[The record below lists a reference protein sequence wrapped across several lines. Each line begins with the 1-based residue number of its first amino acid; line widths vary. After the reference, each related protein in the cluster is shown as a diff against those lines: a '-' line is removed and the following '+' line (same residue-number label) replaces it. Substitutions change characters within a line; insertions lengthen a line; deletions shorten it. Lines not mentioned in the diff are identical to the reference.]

1 MRIVSRVFN
10 SLAIVAISTLFASGG
25 FVTYLVAAGKLTA
38 VRMERMAAV
47 LRGDLDQIPASQ
59 PAGEAH
65 AASQPASAPVH
76 ATADEIRRLRTQERI
91 SAALAERYSR
101 DLDAKRELLE
111 KAVANLISEQET
123 FEKTRT
129 EWKTAQDRMRQQNE
143 DEGFRAEVDLV
154 RKLPDAQAKEHV
166 IATWKKHPAD
176 AVRLMK
182 ALGTSKSASVLK
194 QFKTQEEVQIVHELL
209 EQLRSQDVDKLTP
222 AAGKRAERDASP

>member
-1 MRIVSRVFN
+1 MSRLFN
-10 SLAIVAISTLFASGG
+10 SLAIVAISTVFASGG
-25 FVTYLVAAGKLTA
+25 FLIYLVAGGTLTA
-38 VRMERMAAV
+38 ARMDRIAAV
-47 LRGDLDQIPASQ
+47 LRGELDQLPTSQ
-59 PAGEAH
+59 PVGDAH

-76 ATADEIRRLRTQERI
+76 ATADELRRIRTQERI

-111 KAVANLISEQET
+111 KALANLITEQET
-123 FEKTRT
+123 FEKAKV
-129 EWKTAQDRMRQQNE
+129 EWKAAQDRMRQQNE

-194 QFKTQEEVQIVHELL
+194 QFKTQEETQIVHELL

-222 AAGKRAERDASP
+222 AAGTRAEQDASP